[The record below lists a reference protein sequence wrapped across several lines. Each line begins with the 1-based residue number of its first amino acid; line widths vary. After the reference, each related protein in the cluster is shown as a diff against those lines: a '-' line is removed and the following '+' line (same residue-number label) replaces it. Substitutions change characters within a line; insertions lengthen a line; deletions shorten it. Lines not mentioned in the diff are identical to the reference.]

1 MDWMSLWPDRA
12 GEVVLVQAFASSMA
26 WAALAALV
34 LLVPVFYVFSHMI
47 RRRRFWCARAE
58 REVEVLV
65 EERGLPGLAH
75 ASSVTSCSVFD
86 PPTAVACTRRCLDA
100 EFRRRW
106 PPALPIWQS
115 SRKAD

>member
-1 MDWMSLWPDRA
+1 
-12 GEVVLVQAFASSMA
+12 MA
-26 WAALAALV
+26 WAALAALA
-34 LLVPVFYVFSHMI
+34 LLVPVFYVFSRMI
-47 RRRRFWCARAE
+47 R